1 MPAEALGPGHL
12 HCDNLTA
19 MDEGTPADPTLTV
32 LIAVRDG
39 AQVIPPQL
47 EALARQEFGGT
58 WELVLADNGSR
69 DDTVAVVEGF
79 ADRLPA
85 LRVVDASA
93 RPGQA
98 YAINEGARAARG
110 RSILLLDADDLVQPG
125 YLAAMAAALE
135 ENSLVAARLDCQ
147 SLNPPWLWSS
157 RPPTQIDG
165 IGSPFAFLPSA
176 AGCSIG
182 IARAAFEEVGGFD
195 DTIMLGT
202 DVDLCWRVQLAG
214 HELHFVPD
222 AVVGYRYR
230 ETLRGI
236 FAQARTYGTA
246 GPALYRRYRDRG
258 MPRRPWRTA
267 LRFHAAALVRLVQSR
282 SRSDL
287 AACAFLFGYR
297 FGLVTGCI
305 ENRVLYL

>member
-1 MPAEALGPGHL
+1 MNDRANSVPA
-12 HCDNLTA
+12 
-19 MDEGTPADPTLTV
+19 LTV

-39 AQVIPPQL
+39 ADVIAPQL
-47 EALARQEFGGT
+47 EALASQEFAGN
-58 WELVLADNGSR
+58 WEVIVADNGSQ
-69 DDTVAVVEGF
+69 DGTVALVEGF
-79 ADRLPA
+79 ADRLPG
-85 LRVVDASA
+85 LKVLDASA

-110 RSILLLDADDLVQPG
+110 RSILLVDADDLVSPG
-125 YLAAMAAALE
+125 YLASMAAALE
-135 ENSLVAARLDCQ
+135 EGNFVAARLDCE
-147 SLNPPWLWSS
+147 SLNSPWLWSS
-157 RPPTQIDG
+157 RPPTQVDG
-165 IGSPFAFLPSA
+165 VGAPFAFLPSA
-176 AGCSIG
+176 AGCSLG
-182 IARAAFEEVGGFD
+182 IRRAVFEEVGGFD

-214 HELHFVPD
+214 FPLQFVPD

-230 ETLRGI
+230 DTLRGI

-246 GPALYRRYRDRG
+246 GPALYRRYRSRG

-267 LRFHAAALVRLVQSR
+267 VRFHAAALVRLARAR

-287 AACAFLFGYR
+287 AACAFLFGFR
-297 FGLVTGCI
+297 LGLVKGSI

>member
-1 MPAEALGPGHL
+1 
-12 HCDNLTA
+12 
-19 MDEGTPADPTLTV
+19 MDEGIPADPALTV

-39 AQVIPPQL
+39 AEVIPPQL
-47 EALARQEFGGT
+47 EALAGQEFDGT
-58 WELVLADNGSR
+58 WELVLSDNGSR

-79 ADRLPA
+79 ADRLPG
-85 LRVVDASA
+85 LQIVDASERA
-93 RPGQA
+93 GQA
-98 YAINEGARAARG
+98 YAINQGARVARG
-110 RSILLLDADDLVQPG
+110 RSILLVDADDLVQPG
-125 YLAAMAAALE
+125 YLAAMATALE
-135 ENSLVAARLDCQ
+135 ENVFVAARLDCE

-157 RPPTQIDG
+157 RPPTQTDG
-165 IGSPFAFLPSA
+165 VGAPFAFLPSA

-182 IARAAFEEVGGFD
+182 ISRAVFAEVGGFD

-214 HELHFVPD
+214 HRLQYVPD

-230 ETLRGI
+230 ETFRGI

-258 MPRRPWRTA
+258 MPRRPWRIA
-267 LRFHAAALVRLVQSR
+267 LRFHAAALVRLVRSR

-287 AACAFLFGYR
+287 AACAFLFGFR
-297 FGLVTGCI
+297 FGLVAGCL